1 MDTAQ
6 SESAVSTLKDILAVE
21 KKRLHYARIGFIF
34 SIAALLLGLIAVVVL
49 TVGLQTVGG
58 HIDSITA
65 TLTDTAQRVN
75 AAVDQINEIHIKEL
89 EASYQTFADKGV
101 ETMEQMQE
109 ALSSLPGLV
118 QQAEDALNALNSI
131 DIETLNQSIP
141 RLNEVLTPVANL
153 FGRFGG

>member
-6 SESAVSTLKDILAVE
+6 SESAVSTLKDIFAVE

-49 TVGLQTVGG
+49 TVGLQHVGG

-131 DIETLNQSIP
+131 DIETLNQSIT
-141 RLNEVLTPVANL
+141 RLNEVLTPMANL